1 MWQAQHF
8 TVDLSHNTR
17 PSKTPRAESTQTVGL
32 EQYPTKFIFSSL
44 KRKQNEIHSSN
55 LNQLS

>member
-44 KRKQNEIHSSN
+44 KRKQNEIHSSH
-55 LNQLS
+55 LN